1 MVLAPDYSSFGEC
14 ADDPYQLGFVSA
26 TMMGIV
32 SHIAT
37 VSVLSWLSKVKAA
50 RVGVIGH
57 SLGGHNAIFL
67 VVFDDRIGAV
77 VCSCG
82 LCTFASYRGGN
93 LSGWVSRLYMPGVAV
108 EFRSDPGLMPFD
120 FPESLASLPPRPV
133 LVSAPLRGDNFDCD
147 GAKRCVDV
155 ARKACETRG
164 YDLSCVVGIHPD
176 RGHDFPPEARHEAY
190 RFLENRLETL

>member
-1 MVLAPDYSSFGEC
+1 LWRSIPTIACGKDDVLGLSGRPNRNYAAELAARGHMVLAPDYPGFGEC

-37 VSVLSWLSKVKAA
+37 VSVLSGLSEVKAA

-67 VVFDDRIGAV
+67 AVFDDRIGAV

-120 FPESLASLPPRPV
+120 FPELLASLP
-133 LVSAPLRGDNFDCD
+133 APARAGQRSPARRQLRL
-147 GAKRCVDV
+147 RRV
-155 ARKACETRG
+155 
-164 YDLSCVVGIHPD
+164 
-176 RGHDFPPEARHEAY
+176 EALR
-190 RFLENRLETL
+190 